1 MTPPSPPPPQTAP
14 RRVGPAS
21 PGRHWPVPSASL
33 ARSIALGA
41 GLVVVAAV
49 AKSVIAATTGGDVA
63 YLTLLAVLPIAALY
77 GGMWAGVT
85 VSIAGATVD
94 NLLFHAPVGSMA
106 IDDPAAAVQVLLF
119 VPVSLWVAW
128 LVGSLA
134 RLRAEASRE
143 ADRLRGLIAAMPD
156 FAILADRGTGRIDYA
171 NAAVEDLGWGADTIL
186 GRDIEDIIPGIRSD
200 VLRHGSGSTA
210 VLALLATDGS
220 ETMVEVHHRELTT
233 TAGPAILVSARDV
246 TERIESEIRLIR
258 LAAEERQ
265 SAQTLQTLLGSMDAG
280 VAVLGPDGEVTMAN
294 DAMTRLTGGPV
305 ASRTAMAESM
315 GVDIASGEVWLP
327 GSRRWLDLWVHEEEG
342 SGLVVIRDVTAQRE
356 ALAAQDAFMGV
367 LSHELRTPVTT
378 ILGLAHLISRPRR
391 ADGPDGPPLEELA
404 GDILAE
410 AERLNSL
417 IEDLLV
423 LSRAQTGQVAYDPE
437 PVLVQHVASDVIRAE
452 ARRYP
457 HVTFR
462 ADLERDL
469 PPVDGDRT
477 LLSQV
482 LRNLVGNAGK
492 YSPAT
497 PCDVT
502 VIARR
507 AGDSIEVVVLDQGP
521 GFDEEDSE
529 RLFDIFF
536 RSGRTAKA
544 RSGSGV
550 GLYVARTLIEA
561 MHGRIWAR
569 LRDEGGSE
577 FGFSLPILTDDEA
590 VASAADATR

>member
-1 MTPPSPPPPQTAP
+1 MA
-14 RRVGPAS
+14 
-21 PGRHWPVPSASL
+21 
-33 ARSIALGA
+33 
-41 GLVVVAAV
+41 
-49 AKSVIAATTGGDVA
+49 AKSVIEATTGEDVI
-63 YLTLLAVLPIAALY
+63 YLTLFAVLPVAALY
-77 GGMWAGVT
+77 GGIWAGVT
-85 VSIAGATVD
+85 VSIVGAIVD
-94 NLLFHAPVGSMA
+94 NLIFYEPVGSLA
-106 IDDPAAAVQVLLF
+106 IDDSADVVPFLLF

-134 RLRAEASRE
+134 RLRGEASRE
-143 ADRLRGLIAAMPD
+143 ANRFRGLIAALPD
-156 FAILADRGTGRIDYA
+156 FAILADRATGRIDYA
-171 NAAVEDLGWGADTIL
+171 NAAVEGLGWHADTII
-186 GRDIEDIIPGIRSD
+186 GRDIEDIIPGIRRD
-200 VLRHGSGSTA
+200 VLRQGSGGTA
-210 VLALLATDGS
+210 TLALVAADGS

-233 TAGPAILVSARDV
+233 TGGPGILVSARDV
-246 TERIESEIRLIR
+246 TERIESEIRLVR

-265 SAQTLQTLLGSMDAG
+265 SVQTLQTLLGSMDAG

-305 ASRTAMAESM
+305 ASRTAMAESLRA
-315 GVDIASGEVWLP
+315 DIVSGEVWLP
-327 GSRRWLDLWVHEEEG
+327 ESRRWLDLWLHEEEG

-391 ADGPDGPPLEELA
+391 SDGPDGPPLEELA

-437 PVLVQHVASDVIRAE
+437 PVLVQHIVSEGVRAE

-462 ADLERDL
+462 TDLERDL

-497 PCDVT
+497 PCEVA

-521 GFDEEDSE
+521 GFNEEDSE

-536 RSGRTAKA
+536 RSGRTAKV

-569 LRDEGGSE
+569 LRERGGSE
-577 FGFSLPILTDDEA
+577 FGFSLPILTEDEG
-590 VASAADATR
+590 VVPASDTTR